1 MNLKALKELRKRGL
15 PEGKE
20 KITVVAPNKEGLE
33 EGLSKAKEIVEEGPE
48 SLLKGIEESHEME
61 DEHEDEDEEEKDLSD
76 EALEKMS
83 PEELKECI
91 RKLRDE

>member
-15 PEGKE
+15 PEGEE
-20 KITVVAPNKEGLE
+20 KITIVAPNKEGLE
-33 EGLSKAKEIVEEGPE
+33 EGLSKAKEIVKEGPE

-61 DEHEDEDEEEKDLSD
+61 DEHEHEEEEKDLSD
-76 EALEKMS
+76 EALEMMS
-83 PEELKECI
+83 LEELKECI

>member
-15 PEGKE
+15 PEGEE

-33 EGLSKAKEIVEEGPE
+33 EGLSKAKEIVKEGPE

-61 DEHEDEDEEEKDLSD
+61 EEHEDEEEKDLSD
-76 EALEKMS
+76 EALEMMS

>member
-15 PEGKE
+15 PEAEE
-20 KITVVAPNKEGLE
+20 KITVVAPNREGLE
-33 EGLSKAKEIVEEGPE
+33 EGLSKAKEIVKEGPE

-61 DEHEDEDEEEKDLSD
+61 DEHEDEEEKDLSD
-76 EALEKMS
+76 EALEMMS